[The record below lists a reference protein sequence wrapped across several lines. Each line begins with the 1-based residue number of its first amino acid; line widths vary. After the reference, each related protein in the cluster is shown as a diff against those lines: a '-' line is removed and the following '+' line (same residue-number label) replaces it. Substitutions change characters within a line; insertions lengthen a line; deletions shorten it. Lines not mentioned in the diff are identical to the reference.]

1 MIMELSKS
9 LVVLD
14 LETTGTWIEKDRII
28 EIAIIKI
35 NPDKSEQIFESRVN
49 PCMPIPPVVSE
60 LTGIKDNDVK
70 DAPIFA
76 AIASKVI
83 EFIGDADLAGFNAER
98 FDIPLLN
105 REFSDAGVRFNMS
118 GRAIFDA
125 QKVYHLHQKR
135 DLSAAYVF
143 YCQKDLNNAHSALA
157 DTRATLDILER
168 QITLYGK
175 GNAHIDAL
183 KDFNYRQ
190 TSEFFD
196 SDRKFRWWNG
206 DLYMT
211 FGKYAKKESLRVVAQ
226 KDPSYLNW
234 ILDKDF
240 SEEIKLMVQDV
251 LNGRHPKQE

>member
-1 MIMELSKS
+1 MQVSKP

-28 EIAIIKI
+28 EIALIKV
-35 NPDKSEQIFESRVN
+35 NPDKSEETFESKVN

-60 LTGIKDNDVK
+60 LTGIKDEDVK
-70 DAPIFA
+70 NAPTFTT
-76 AIASKVI
+76 IAGKVI
-83 EFIGDADLAGFNAER
+83 EFIGGADLGGFNAER
-98 FDIPLLN
+98 FDIPLLS
-105 REFSDAGVRFNMS
+105 REFSDAGLKFDLS

-135 DLSAAYVF
+135 DLSAAYLF
-143 YCQKDLNNAHSALA
+143 YCHQELNNAHSALA
-157 DTRATLDILER
+157 DTRATLNILEE
-168 QITLYGK
+168 QITRYGN
-175 GNAHIDAL
+175 GNPHIDAL

-190 TSEFFD
+190 SSEFFD

-206 DLYMT
+206 ELYMT

-226 KDPSYLNW
+226 KDPGYLNW

-240 SEEIKLMVQDV
+240 SDDIKLMIQDV

>member
-1 MIMELSKS
+1 MQLSKS

-28 EIAIIKI
+28 EIAMIRL
-35 NPDKSEQIFESRVN
+35 NPDGTEQTFESKVN

-60 LTGIKDNDVK
+60 LTGIKDEDVK
-70 DAPIFA
+70 NAPTFTLIA
-76 AIASKVI
+76 AKVI
-83 EFIGDADLAGFNAER
+83 EFLGDADLAGFNAER

-105 REFSDAGVRFNMS
+105 REFSDAGVKFSMS

-135 DLSAAYVF
+135 DLSAAYLF
-143 YCQKDLNNAHSALA
+143 YCQKDLKDAHSALA
-157 DTRATLDILER
+157 DTRATLDILEE
-168 QITLYGK
+168 QITRYGN

-183 KDFNYRQ
+183 KDFHYRQ

-240 SEEIKLMVQDV
+240 SEEVKLMVQDV
-251 LNGRHPKQE
+251 MNGRHPKQE